1 MSGESLD
8 PEKRGKV
15 DTVEPSSLDGHEVT
29 VEHGG
34 VNPLHRNMQMI
45 AMYVLSAQCLPFSI
59 SSFDRASSDFIYLR
73 SNFIYLKPLHLSFN
87 QASFA
92 LNQALFN

>member
-34 VNPLHRNMQMI
+34 VNPLHRNLQGRHMQMI
-45 AMYVLSAQCLPFSI
+45 AMYVLSAQYLSFSL
-59 SSFDRASSDFIYLR
+59 SSFGRASFT
-73 SNFIYLKPLHLSFN
+73 
-87 QASFA
+87 
-92 LNQALFN
+92 

>member
-29 VEHGG
+29 VESGG
-34 VNPLHRNMQMI
+34 ANPLHRNLQGRHMQMI
-45 AMYVLSAQCLPFSI
+45 AMYVFSAQCL
-59 SSFDRASSDFIYLR
+59 SFLIVELR
-73 SNFIYLKPLHLSFN
+73 SSYTY
-87 QASFA
+87 
-92 LNQALFN
+92 

>member
-29 VEHGG
+29 VASGD
-34 VNPLHRNMQMI
+34 VNPLHRNLQGRHMQMI
-45 AMYVLSAQCLPFSI
+45 AMYVVSAPLPFLSEHV
-59 SSFDRASSDFIYLR
+59 RALI
-73 SNFIYLKPLHLSFN
+73 
-87 QASFA
+87 QA
-92 LNQALFN
+92 